1 MSGAEPITFDQVP
14 RRKLAETVAA
24 RILTAVRDQPAGT
37 RLPTERQLT
46 ESLGVGRST
55 VREALNG
62 LALIGVVE
70 VRHGQGV
77 FVAERTTALPTV
89 FGAVAPRPGPGDS
102 AAPPTTALPTVFEL
116 GTVEARQLHEAR
128 AVIEIEI
135 ARLAALR
142 RTPEQ
147 LEALEALLADHK
159 ADLDAGRPP
168 VVQASRFHL
177 LLAEA
182 ADNAVLASVL
192 RPYFRLMFERGPA
205 LYETAPAYARWELE
219 QHRAIFDAVRDGD
232 ADRASTLMRAH
243 VDAMSDHYAEA
254 VTERTS

>member
-77 FVAERTTALPTV
+77 FVAER
-89 FGAVAPRPGPGDS
+89 
-102 AAPPTTALPTVFEL
+102 TTALPTVFEL

>member
-77 FVAERTTALPTV
+77 FVAER
-89 FGAVAPRPGPGDS
+89 
-102 AAPPTTALPTVFEL
+102 TTALPTVFEL

-219 QHRAIFDAVRDGD
+219 QHRAILDAVRDGD
-232 ADRASTLMRAH
+232 AERASALMRAH
-243 VDAMSDHYAEA
+243 VDAMSDHYADA
-254 VTERTS
+254 VTARTS

>member
-1 MSGAEPITFDQVP
+1 MSSAEPITFDQVP

-70 VRHGQGV
+70 IRHGQG
-77 FVAERTTALPTV
+77 TTALPT
-89 FGAVAPRPGPGDS
+89 A
-102 AAPPTTALPTVFEL
+102 FEL

-128 AVIEIEI
+128 GVIEIEV
-135 ARLAALR
+135 ARLAAIR

-147 LEALEALLADHK
+147 LTALDALLDDHK
-159 ADLDAGRPP
+159 ADLQAGRPP

-182 ADNAVLASVL
+182 ADNAVFASVL

-205 LYETAPAYARWELE
+205 LYETTPAYARWELE
-219 QHRAIFDAVRDGD
+219 QHRGILDAVRDGD
-232 ADRASTLMRAH
+232 PDRAAALMRAH
-243 VDAMSDHYAEA
+243 VDTMSEHYADV

>member
-46 ESLGVGRST
+46 ASLGVGRST

-70 VRHGQGV
+70 IRHGQGV
-77 FVAERTTALPTV
+77 FVAER
-89 FGAVAPRPGPGDS
+89 
-102 AAPPTTALPTVFEL
+102 TTALPTVFEL

-232 ADRASTLMRAH
+232 ADRASALMRAH

>member
-1 MSGAEPITFDQVP
+1 
-14 RRKLAETVAA
+14 
-24 RILTAVRDQPAGT
+24 
-37 RLPTERQLT
+37 
-46 ESLGVGRST
+46 
-55 VREALNG
+55 
-62 LALIGVVE
+62 
-70 VRHGQGV
+70 
-77 FVAERTTALPTV
+77 
-89 FGAVAPRPGPGDS
+89 
-102 AAPPTTALPTVFEL
+102 
-116 GTVEARQLHEAR
+116 VEARQLHEAR

-219 QHRAIFDAVRDGD
+219 QHRAILDAVRDGD

>member
-77 FVAERTTALPTV
+77 FVAER
-89 FGAVAPRPGPGDS
+89 
-102 AAPPTTALPTVFEL
+102 TTALPTVFEL

-219 QHRAIFDAVRDGD
+219 QHRAILDAVRDGD

>member
-1 MSGAEPITFDQVP
+1 MSGADPITFDQVP

-70 VRHGQGV
+70 IRHGQGV
-77 FVAERTTALPTV
+77 FVAER
-89 FGAVAPRPGPGDS
+89 
-102 AAPPTTALPTVFEL
+102 TTALPTVFEL

-128 AVIEIEI
+128 AVIEVEV

-142 RTPEQ
+142 RTPDQ
-147 LEALEALLADHK
+147 LAALEELLAGHL
-159 ADLDAGRPP
+159 ADLQAGRPP

-205 LYETAPAYARWELE
+205 LYETDSGYARWEYD
-219 QHRAIFDAVRDGD
+219 QHRAILDAVSAGD
-232 ADRASTLMRAH
+232 PEQAAARMLAH
-243 VDAMSDHYAEA
+243 VGAMSGHYADA

>member
-77 FVAERTTALPTV
+77 FVAER
-89 FGAVAPRPGPGDS
+89 
-102 AAPPTTALPTVFEL
+102 TTALPTVFEL

-243 VDAMSDHYAEA
+243 VYAMSDHYAEA

>member
-89 FGAVAPRPGPGDS
+89 F
-102 AAPPTTALPTVFEL
+102 EL
-116 GTVEARQLHEAR
+116 GTVEARQRSEEHTSELQS
-128 AVIEIEI
+128 
-135 ARLAALR
+135 R
-142 RTPEQ
+142 RDLVCRPL
-147 LEALEALLADHK
+147 LEK
-159 ADLDAGRPP
+159 K
-168 VVQASRFHL
+168 
-177 LLAEA
+177 
-182 ADNAVLASVL
+182 
-192 RPYFRLMFERGPA
+192 
-205 LYETAPAYARWELE
+205 
-219 QHRAIFDAVRDGD
+219 
-232 ADRASTLMRAH
+232 
-243 VDAMSDHYAEA
+243 
-254 VTERTS
+254 

>member
-89 FGAVAPRPGPGDS
+89 F
-102 AAPPTTALPTVFEL
+102 EL

-159 ADLDAGRPP
+159 ADLDAGRLP

-219 QHRAIFDAVRDGD
+219 QHRAILDAVRDGD

>member
-1 MSGAEPITFDQVP
+1 MSSAEPITFDQVP

-70 VRHGQGV
+70 IRHGQGV
-77 FVAERTTALPTV
+77 FVAERTTALPT
-89 FGAVAPRPGPGDS
+89 A
-102 AAPPTTALPTVFEL
+102 FEL

-128 AVIEIEI
+128 GVIEIEV
-135 ARLAALR
+135 ARLAAIR

-147 LEALEALLADHK
+147 LTALDALLDDHK
-159 ADLDAGRPP
+159 ADLQAGRPP

-182 ADNAVLASVL
+182 ADNAVFASVL

-205 LYETAPAYARWELE
+205 LYETTPAYARWELE
-219 QHRAIFDAVRDGD
+219 QHRGILDAVRDGD
-232 ADRASTLMRAH
+232 PDRAAALMRAH
-243 VDAMSDHYAEA
+243 ADTMSEHYADV